1 MEFDLRAKPACT
13 SVFAWHSL
21 GARAWR
27 RRVGELGAALGVD
40 DITLKF
46 PPIDPLLAPH
56 EALMPPTYKQP
67 TKKHPMSIN
76 PVTSATS
83 TNAAASFMQEAAET
97 VAQTKAEA
105 AKGDSQ
111 AVQKLARLQVQKSQP
126 QVAQPST
133 SQNAPETTGR
143 LFKATI

>member
-1 MEFDLRAKPACT
+1 
-13 SVFAWHSL
+13 
-21 GARAWR
+21 
-27 RRVGELGAALGVD
+27 
-40 DITLKF
+40 
-46 PPIDPLLAPH
+46 
-56 EALMPPTYKQP
+56 
-67 TKKHPMSIN
+67 MSIN
-76 PVTSATS
+76 SVTSATS

-111 AVQKLARLQVQKSQP
+111 AVQKLARLQVQNPQP

-143 LFKATI
+143 FFKATI